1 MHEARVLMDLGA
13 GLAHISPGD
22 RITSIFNPLLE
33 SYFGRS
39 FESDGSVL
47 VNIKRTAYVTLR
59 A

>member
-1 MHEARVLMDLGA
+1 MDLGA